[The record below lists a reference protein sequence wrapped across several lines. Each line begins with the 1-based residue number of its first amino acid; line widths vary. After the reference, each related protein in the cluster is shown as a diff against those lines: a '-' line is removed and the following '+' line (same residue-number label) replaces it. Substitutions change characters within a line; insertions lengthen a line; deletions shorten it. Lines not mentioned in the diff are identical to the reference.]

1 MSKLS
6 AFLKPTPEGKKKEV
20 ILERFTDEKGKVVP
34 FVIKSIRAADND
46 SLVRKNT
53 DRKTGKF
60 NSTTYSNQLIVAC
73 MVEPDLRSTEI
84 CDYYG
89 TIDPNDVPGLM
100 FTIGEKQIIQ
110 DAILEINDVN
120 SAQDR
125 LDAAKNS

>member
-20 ILERFTDEKGKVVP
+20 ILERFTDENGKVVP

-60 NSTTYSNQLIVAC
+60 DSTTYSNQLIVAC

>member
-20 ILERFTDEKGKVVP
+20 ILERFTDENGKVVP

-125 LDAAKNS
+125 LDEAKNS

>member
-20 ILERFTDEKGKVVP
+20 ILERFTDENGK

>member
-20 ILERFTDEKGKVVP
+20 ILERFTDENGKVVP

-125 LDAAKNS
+125 QKKTKNS

>member
-20 ILERFTDEKGKVVP
+20 ILERFTDENGKVVP

-110 DAILEINDVN
+110 DAIFEINDVN
-120 SAQDR
+120 SAQDM

>member
-20 ILERFTDEKGKVVP
+20 ILERFTDENGKVVP

-120 SAQDR
+120 SA
-125 LDAAKNS
+125 

>member
-20 ILERFTDEKGKVVP
+20 ILERFTDENGKVVP

-89 TIDPNDVPGLM
+89 TIDPNDVPVLM

>member
-1 MSKLS
+1 M
-6 AFLKPTPEGKKKEV
+6 
-20 ILERFTDEKGKVVP
+20 
-34 FVIKSIRAADND
+34 IKSIRAADND

>member
-20 ILERFTDEKGKVVP
+20 ILERFTDENGKVVP

-100 FTIGEKQIIQ
+100 FTIGEKQTIQ

>member
-20 ILERFTDEKGKVVP
+20 ILERFTDEHGKVVP

>member
-20 ILERFTDEKGKVVP
+20 ILERFTDENGKVVP

-60 NSTTYSNQLIVAC
+60 NSRFKKYRN
-73 MVEPDLRSTEI
+73 LRLLWNNRSE
-84 CDYYG
+84 
-89 TIDPNDVPGLM
+89 
-100 FTIGEKQIIQ
+100 
-110 DAILEINDVN
+110 
-120 SAQDR
+120 
-125 LDAAKNS
+125 